1 MTNTVLLVLIG
12 AFIGWNLPQPGWA
25 KWVQAKFLALF
36 DRIKAKFQRKS
47 KPDMKKTKT
56 KTKTKK
62 ECVALHCIAVFSTY
76 LLLILYSNQAY

>member
-62 ECVALHCIAVFSTY
+62 EEVVPVPSTTARKRPKPY
-76 LLLILYSNQAY
+76 